1 MKRTTRRAGD
11 GSGTL
16 AAGLP
21 LHRPGGG
28 SHQLPAPTARP
39 APRTA
44 IRDSKED
51 RLFYILDVTL
61 LGIAFLLVV
70 YPLVYVVS
78 SSFSDALEV
87 VAGRVWLYPVKP
99 SLEGYKAVF
108 EYSELWL
115 GYGNTIF
122 YTVFGTIYNV
132 VMTLLVAYPLSRRDF
147 KGRGVLM
154 FLFTFTLFFQGGLIP
169 TYLLIRSVGLI
180 DTRAAMIIPFAIG
193 VWNVIITRTYL
204 QSNIPNELY
213 EAARVDGASNSR
225 MGWSVVLPLS
235 GPIIAVI
242 TLFYAVNHWN
252 QFFNALVYL
261 RRQELRPLQIILREI
276 LVLNSPGV
284 IDQLMASASPEQVEA
299 LQARMY
305 LQGLIQFALIVVA
318 TAPVLAVYPFVQK
331 YFVRGVMIGAIKG

>member
-1 MKRTTRRAGD
+1 MATMRRAGLG
-11 GSGTL
+11 GSG
-16 AAGLP
+16 AAAAAL
-21 LHRPGGG
+21 PGGG
-28 SHQLPAPTARP
+28 KRRSS
-39 APRTA
+39 
-44 IRDSKED
+44 IRHAKED
-51 RLFYILDVTL
+51 RLFYVLDVGL
-61 LGIAFLLVV
+61 LGFTFLLVI
-70 YPLVYVVS
+70 YPLIYVVS

-87 VAGRVWLYPVKP
+87 VAGRVWLLPVKP

-108 EYSELWL
+108 EYNELWL

-132 VMTLLVAYPLSRRDF
+132 VMTMLIAYPLSRRDC
-147 KGRGVLM
+147 KGRGLLM

-169 TYLLIRSVGLI
+169 TYLLIRSIGLI
-180 DTRAAMIIPFAIG
+180 DTRAALIIPFAIG

-204 QSNIPNELY
+204 QSNIPGELY
-213 EAARVDGASNSR
+213 EAARVDGATNTR
-225 MGWSVVLPLS
+225 MLWSVVLPLS

-252 QFFNALVYL
+252 QFFNALVYI

-318 TAPVLAVYPFVQK
+318 TAPILAVYPFVQK
-331 YFVRGVMIGAIKG
+331 YFVRGVMIGALKG

>member
-1 MKRTTRRAGD
+1 MATMRRAGP
-11 GSGTL
+11 GGAG
-16 AAGLP
+16 AAAAAL
-21 LHRPGGG
+21 PGGG
-28 SHQLPAPTARP
+28 KRRSSIRHAR
-39 APRTA
+39 
-44 IRDSKED
+44 ED
-51 RLFYILDVTL
+51 RLFYVLDVGL
-61 LGIAFLLVV
+61 LGFTFLLVI
-70 YPLVYVVS
+70 YPLIYVVS

-87 VAGRVWLYPVKP
+87 VAGRVWLLPVKP

-132 VMTLLVAYPLSRRDF
+132 VMTMLIAYPLSRRDC
-147 KGRGVLM
+147 KGRGLLM

-169 TYLLIRSVGLI
+169 TYLLIRSIGLI
-180 DTRAAMIIPFAIG
+180 DTRAALIIPFAIG

-204 QSNIPNELY
+204 QSNIPGELY
-213 EAARVDGASNSR
+213 EAARVDGATNTR
-225 MGWSVVLPLS
+225 MLWSVVLPLS

-252 QFFNALVYL
+252 QFFNALVYI

-318 TAPVLAVYPFVQK
+318 TAPILAVYPFVQK
-331 YFVRGVMIGAIKG
+331 YFVRGVMIGALKG

>member
-1 MKRTTRRAGD
+1 MATMRRAGVA
-11 GSGTL
+11 GAG
-16 AAGLP
+16 AAAAAL
-21 LHRPGGG
+21 PGGG
-28 SHQLPAPTARP
+28 KRRSSIRHAR
-39 APRTA
+39 
-44 IRDSKED
+44 ED
-51 RLFYILDVTL
+51 RLFYVLDVGL
-61 LGIAFLLVV
+61 LGFTFLLVV
-70 YPLVYVVS
+70 YPLIYVVS

-87 VAGRVWLYPVKP
+87 VAGRVWLLPVKP

-108 EYSELWL
+108 EYNELWL

-132 VMTLLVAYPLSRRDF
+132 VMTMLIAYPLSRRDC
-147 KGRGVLM
+147 KGRGLLM

-169 TYLLIRSVGLI
+169 TYLLIRSIGLI
-180 DTRAAMIIPFAIG
+180 DTRAALIIPFAIG

-204 QSNIPNELY
+204 QSNIPGELY
-213 EAARVDGASNSR
+213 EAARVDGATNTR
-225 MGWSVVLPLS
+225 MLWSVVLPLS

-252 QFFNALVYL
+252 QFFNALVYI

-318 TAPVLAVYPFVQK
+318 TAPILAVYPFVQK
-331 YFVRGVMIGAIKG
+331 YFVRGVMIGALKG

>member
-1 MKRTTRRAGD
+1 MGKRRS
-11 GSGTL
+11 SG
-16 AAGLP
+16 
-21 LHRPGGG
+21 
-28 SHQLPAPTARP
+28 
-39 APRTA
+39 
-44 IRDSKED
+44 IRHAKQD
-51 RLFYILDVTL
+51 RLFYVLNVGF
-61 LGIAFLLVV
+61 LGLTFLVVV
-70 YPLVYVVS
+70 YPLIYVLS

-115 GYGNTIF
+115 GYGNTLF

-132 VMTLLVAYPLSRRDF
+132 VMTMLIAYPLSRRDC
-147 KGRGVLM
+147 KGRGLLM

-169 TYLLIRSVGLI
+169 TYLLIRSIGII
-180 DTRAAMIIPFAIG
+180 DTRAVMIIPFAIG

-204 QSNIPNELY
+204 QSNIPGELY
-213 EAARVDGASNSR
+213 EAARVDGATNSR
-225 MGWSVVLPLS
+225 MLWSVVLPLS

-252 QFFNALVYL
+252 QFFNALVYI

-284 IDQLMASASPEQVEA
+284 IDQLMASASRSRWKRCKRA
-299 LQARMY
+299 C
-305 LQGLIQFALIVVA
+305 IC
-318 TAPVLAVYPFVQK
+318 
-331 YFVRGVMIGAIKG
+331 RG

>member
-1 MKRTTRRAGD
+1 MTTMRRAE
-11 GSGTL
+11 
-16 AAGLP
+16 AAGAGAAATAL
-21 LHRPGGG
+21 PGGG
-28 SHQLPAPTARP
+28 RRRSSIRHAR
-39 APRTA
+39 
-44 IRDSKED
+44 ED
-51 RLFYILDVTL
+51 RLFYVLDVGL
-61 LGIAFLLVV
+61 LGFTFLLVI
-70 YPLVYVVS
+70 YPLIYVVS

-87 VAGRVWLYPVKP
+87 VAGRVWLLPVKP

-108 EYSELWL
+108 EYNELWL

-132 VMTLLVAYPLSRRDF
+132 VMTMLIAYPLSRRDC
-147 KGRGVLM
+147 KGRGLLM

-169 TYLLIRSVGLI
+169 TYLLIRSIGLI
-180 DTRAAMIIPFAIG
+180 DTRAALIIPFAIG

-204 QSNIPNELY
+204 QSNIPGELY
-213 EAARVDGASNSR
+213 EAARVDGATNTR
-225 MGWSVVLPLS
+225 MLWSVVLPLS

-252 QFFNALVYL
+252 QFFNALVYI

-318 TAPVLAVYPFVQK
+318 TAPILAVYPFVQK
-331 YFVRGVMIGAIKG
+331 YFVRGVMIGALKG

>member
-1 MKRTTRRAGD
+1 MATMRRAG
-11 GSGTL
+11 
-16 AAGLP
+16 AAGAGAAAAAL
-21 LHRPGGG
+21 PGGG
-28 SHQLPAPTARP
+28 KRRSSIRHAR
-39 APRTA
+39 
-44 IRDSKED
+44 ED
-51 RLFYILDVTL
+51 RLFYVLDVGL
-61 LGIAFLLVV
+61 LGFTFLLVI
-70 YPLVYVVS
+70 YPLIYVVS

-87 VAGRVWLYPVKP
+87 VAGRVWLLPVKP

-132 VMTLLVAYPLSRRDF
+132 VMTMLIAYPLSRRDC
-147 KGRGVLM
+147 KGRGLLM

-169 TYLLIRSVGLI
+169 TYLLIRSIGLI
-180 DTRAAMIIPFAIG
+180 DTRAALIIPFAIG

-204 QSNIPNELY
+204 QSNIPGELY
-213 EAARVDGASNSR
+213 EAARVDGATNTR
-225 MGWSVVLPLS
+225 MLWSVVLPLS

-252 QFFNALVYL
+252 QFFNALVYI

-318 TAPVLAVYPFVQK
+318 TAPILAVYPFVQK
-331 YFVRGVMIGAIKG
+331 YFVRGVMIGALKG

>member
-1 MKRTTRRAGD
+1 MATMRRAG
-11 GSGTL
+11 
-16 AAGLP
+16 AAGAAAAAL
-21 LHRPGGG
+21 PGGG
-28 SHQLPAPTARP
+28 KRRSSIRHAR
-39 APRTA
+39 
-44 IRDSKED
+44 ED
-51 RLFYILDVTL
+51 RLFYVLDVGL
-61 LGIAFLLVV
+61 LGITFLLVV
-70 YPLVYVVS
+70 YPLIYVVS

-87 VAGRVWLYPVKP
+87 VAGRVWLLPVKP

-132 VMTLLVAYPLSRRDF
+132 VMTMLIAYPLSRRDC
-147 KGRGVLM
+147 KGRGLLM

-169 TYLLIRSVGLI
+169 TYLLIRSIGLI
-180 DTRAAMIIPFAIG
+180 DTRAALIIPFAIG

-204 QSNIPNELY
+204 QSNIPGELY
-213 EAARVDGASNSR
+213 EAARVDGATNTR
-225 MGWSVVLPLS
+225 MLWSVVLPLS

-252 QFFNALVYL
+252 QFFNALVYI

-318 TAPVLAVYPFVQK
+318 TAPILAVYPFVQK
-331 YFVRGVMIGAIKG
+331 YFVRGVMIGALKG

>member
-1 MKRTTRRAGD
+1 MATMRRAGPA
-11 GSGTL
+11 GAG
-16 AAGLP
+16 AAAAAL
-21 LHRPGGG
+21 PGGG
-28 SHQLPAPTARP
+28 KRRSSIRHAR
-39 APRTA
+39 
-44 IRDSKED
+44 ED
-51 RLFYILDVTL
+51 RLFYVLDVGL
-61 LGIAFLLVV
+61 LGFTFLLVV
-70 YPLVYVVS
+70 YPLIYVLS

-87 VAGRVWLYPVKP
+87 VAGRVWLLPVKP

-132 VMTLLVAYPLSRRDF
+132 VMTMLIAYPLSRRDC
-147 KGRGVLM
+147 KGRGILM

-169 TYLLIRSVGLI
+169 TYLLIRSIGLI
-180 DTRAAMIIPFAIG
+180 DTRAALIIPFAIG

-204 QSNIPNELY
+204 QSNIPGELY
-213 EAARVDGASNSR
+213 EAARVDGATNTR
-225 MGWSVVLPLS
+225 MLWSVVLPLS

-252 QFFNALVYL
+252 QFFNALVYI

-318 TAPVLAVYPFVQK
+318 TAPILAVYPFVQK
-331 YFVRGVMIGAIKG
+331 YFVRGVMIGALKG

>member
-1 MKRTTRRAGD
+1 MATMRRAEATGA
-11 GSGTL
+11 GAT
-16 AAGLP
+16 AAAL
-21 LHRPGGG
+21 PGGG
-28 SHQLPAPTARP
+28 KRRSS
-39 APRTA
+39 
-44 IRDSKED
+44 IRHAKED
-51 RLFYILDVTL
+51 RLFYVLDVGL
-61 LGIAFLLVV
+61 LGITFLLVI
-70 YPLVYVVS
+70 YPLIYVVS

-87 VAGRVWLYPVKP
+87 VAGRVWLLPVKP

-132 VMTLLVAYPLSRRDF
+132 VMTMLIAYPLSRRDC
-147 KGRGVLM
+147 KGRGILM

-169 TYLLIRSVGLI
+169 TYLLIRSIGLI
-180 DTRAAMIIPFAIG
+180 DTRAALIIPFAIG

-204 QSNIPNELY
+204 QSNIPGELY
-213 EAARVDGASNSR
+213 EAARVDGATNTR
-225 MGWSVVLPLS
+225 MLWSVVLPLS

-252 QFFNALVYL
+252 QFFNALVYI

-318 TAPVLAVYPFVQK
+318 TAPILAVYPFVQK
-331 YFVRGVMIGAIKG
+331 YFVRGVMIGALKG

>member
-1 MKRTTRRAGD
+1 MATVRTAAAAGATRRRRPPL
-11 GSGTL
+11 GSGRRRSS
-16 AAGLP
+16 GIR
-21 LHRPGGG
+21 H
-28 SHQLPAPTARP
+28 AR
-39 APRTA
+39 
-44 IRDSKED
+44 ED
-51 RLFYILDVTL
+51 RLFYVLDVGL
-61 LGIAFLLVV
+61 LGLTFLLVV
-70 YPLVYVVS
+70 YPLIYIVS

-87 VAGRVWLYPVKP
+87 VAGRVWLLPVKP

-132 VMTLLVAYPLSRRDF
+132 VMTMLIAYPLSRRDF
-147 KGRGVLM
+147 RGRGVLM

-169 TYLLIRSVGLI
+169 TYLLIRSVGII
-180 DTRAAMIIPFAIG
+180 DTRAVMIIPFAIG
-193 VWNVIITRTYL
+193 VWNVIITRTFL
-204 QSNIPNELY
+204 QSNIPAELY
-213 EAARVDGASNSR
+213 EAARVDGATNSR
-225 MGWSVVLPLS
+225 MLWSVVLPLS

-276 LVLNSPGV
+276 LVLNSPNV

-299 LQARMY
+299 LQSRMY
-305 LQGLIQFALIVVA
+305 LQGLIQFALIVIA
-318 TAPVLAVYPFVQK
+318 TAPILAVYPFVQK
-331 YFVRGVMIGAIKG
+331 YFVRGVMIGALKG

>member
-1 MKRTTRRAGD
+1 MATMRRAGP
-11 GSGTL
+11 GGAG
-16 AAGLP
+16 AAVAAL
-21 LHRPGGG
+21 PGGG
-28 SHQLPAPTARP
+28 KRRSSIRHAR
-39 APRTA
+39 
-44 IRDSKED
+44 ED
-51 RLFYILDVTL
+51 RLFYVLDVGL
-61 LGIAFLLVV
+61 LGFTFLLVI
-70 YPLVYVVS
+70 YPLIYVVS

-87 VAGRVWLYPVKP
+87 VAGRVWLLPVKP

-132 VMTLLVAYPLSRRDF
+132 VMTMLIAYPLSRRDC
-147 KGRGVLM
+147 KGRGLLM

-169 TYLLIRSVGLI
+169 TYLLIRSIGLI
-180 DTRAAMIIPFAIG
+180 DTRAALIIPFAIG

-204 QSNIPNELY
+204 QSNIPGELY
-213 EAARVDGASNSR
+213 EAARVDGATNTR
-225 MGWSVVLPLS
+225 MLWSVVLPLS

-252 QFFNALVYL
+252 QFFNALVYI

-318 TAPVLAVYPFVQK
+318 TAPILAVYPFVQK
-331 YFVRGVMIGAIKG
+331 YFVHGVMIGALKG

>member
-1 MKRTTRRAGD
+1 MATMRRAGP
-11 GSGTL
+11 GGAG
-16 AAGLP
+16 AAAAAL
-21 LHRPGGG
+21 PGGG
-28 SHQLPAPTARP
+28 KRRSSIRHAR
-39 APRTA
+39 
-44 IRDSKED
+44 ED
-51 RLFYILDVTL
+51 RLFYVLDVGL
-61 LGIAFLLVV
+61 LGFTFLLVV
-70 YPLVYVVS
+70 YPLIYVVS

-87 VAGRVWLYPVKP
+87 VAGRVWLLPVKP

-108 EYSELWL
+108 EYNELWL

-132 VMTLLVAYPLSRRDF
+132 VMTMLIAYPLSRRDC
-147 KGRGVLM
+147 KGRGLLM

-169 TYLLIRSVGLI
+169 TYLLIRSIGLI
-180 DTRAAMIIPFAIG
+180 DTRAALIIPFAIG

-204 QSNIPNELY
+204 QSNIPGELY
-213 EAARVDGASNSR
+213 EAARVDGATNTR
-225 MGWSVVLPLS
+225 MLWSVVLPLS

-252 QFFNALVYL
+252 QFFNALVYI

-318 TAPVLAVYPFVQK
+318 TAPILAVYPFVQK
-331 YFVRGVMIGAIKG
+331 YFVRGVMIGALKG

>member
-1 MKRTTRRAGD
+1 MATLRR
-11 GSGTL
+11 SQ
-16 AAGLP
+16 AAGAGAAAATL
-21 LHRPGGG
+21 PGGG
-28 SHQLPAPTARP
+28 KRRSSIRHAR
-39 APRTA
+39 
-44 IRDSKED
+44 ED
-51 RLFYILDVTL
+51 RLFYVLDVGL
-61 LGIAFLLVV
+61 LGFTFLLVI
-70 YPLVYVVS
+70 YPLIYVVS

-87 VAGRVWLYPVKP
+87 VAGRVWLLPVKP

-108 EYSELWL
+108 EYNELWL

-132 VMTLLVAYPLSRRDF
+132 VMTMLIAYPLSRRDC
-147 KGRGVLM
+147 KGRGLLM

-169 TYLLIRSVGLI
+169 TYLLIRSIGLI
-180 DTRAAMIIPFAIG
+180 DTRAALIIPFAIG

-204 QSNIPNELY
+204 QSNIPGELY
-213 EAARVDGASNSR
+213 EAARVDGATNTR
-225 MGWSVVLPLS
+225 MLWSVVLPLS

-252 QFFNALVYL
+252 QFFNALVYI

-318 TAPVLAVYPFVQK
+318 TAPILAVYPFVQK
-331 YFVRGVMIGAIKG
+331 YFVRGVMIGALKG

>member
-1 MKRTTRRAGD
+1 MAAVR
-11 GSGTL
+11 
-16 AAGLP
+16 AAGAAGAAGAGAAAL
-21 LHRPGGG
+21 PGGG
-28 SHQLPAPTARP
+28 RRRSSGIRHAR
-39 APRTA
+39 
-44 IRDSKED
+44 ED
-51 RLFYILDVTL
+51 RLFYVLDVGL
-61 LGIAFLLVV
+61 LGLTFLLVV
-70 YPLVYVVS
+70 YPLIYVVS

-87 VAGRVWLYPVKP
+87 VAGRVWLLPVKP

-132 VMTLLVAYPLSRRDF
+132 VMTMLIAYPLSRRDF
-147 KGRGVLM
+147 RGRGALM

-169 TYLLIRSVGLI
+169 TYLLIRSVGII
-180 DTRAAMIIPFAIG
+180 DTRAVMIIPFAIQ
-193 VWNVIITRTYL
+193 VLNVIITRTFL
-204 QSNIPNELY
+204 QSNIPAELY
-213 EAARVDGASNSR
+213 EAARVDGATNSR
-225 MGWSVVLPLS
+225 MLWSVVLPLS

-276 LVLNSPGV
+276 LVLNSPNV

-299 LQARMY
+299 LQSRMY
-305 LQGLIQFALIVVA
+305 LQGLIQFALIVIA
-318 TAPVLAVYPFVQK
+318 TAPILAVYPFVQK
-331 YFVRGVMIGAIKG
+331 YFVRGAMIGALKG

>member
-1 MKRTTRRAGD
+1 MATMRRAGP
-11 GSGTL
+11 GGAG
-16 AAGLP
+16 AAAAAL
-21 LHRPGGG
+21 PGGG
-28 SHQLPAPTARP
+28 KRRSSIRHAR
-39 APRTA
+39 
-44 IRDSKED
+44 ED
-51 RLFYILDVTL
+51 RLFYVLDVGL
-61 LGIAFLLVV
+61 LGFTFLLVI
-70 YPLVYVVS
+70 YPLIYVVS

-87 VAGRVWLYPVKP
+87 VAGRVWLLPVKP

-108 EYSELWL
+108 EYNELWL

-132 VMTLLVAYPLSRRDF
+132 LMTMLIAYPLSRRDC
-147 KGRGVLM
+147 KGRGLLM

-169 TYLLIRSVGLI
+169 TYLLIRSIGLI
-180 DTRAAMIIPFAIG
+180 DTRAALIIPFAIG

-204 QSNIPNELY
+204 QSNIPGELY
-213 EAARVDGASNSR
+213 EAARVDGATNTR
-225 MGWSVVLPLS
+225 MLWSVVLPLS

-252 QFFNALVYL
+252 QFFNALVYI

-318 TAPVLAVYPFVQK
+318 TAPILAVYPFVQK
-331 YFVRGVMIGAIKG
+331 YFVRGVMIGALKG

>member
-1 MKRTTRRAGD
+1 MATMRRAGP
-11 GSGTL
+11 GGAG
-16 AAGLP
+16 AAAAAL
-21 LHRPGGG
+21 PGGG
-28 SHQLPAPTARP
+28 KRRSSIRHAR
-39 APRTA
+39 
-44 IRDSKED
+44 ED
-51 RLFYILDVTL
+51 RLFYVLDVGL
-61 LGIAFLLVV
+61 LGFTFLLVI
-70 YPLVYVVS
+70 YPLIYVVS

-87 VAGRVWLYPVKP
+87 VAGRVWLLPVKP

-108 EYSELWL
+108 EYNELWL

-132 VMTLLVAYPLSRRDF
+132 VMTMLIAYPLSRRDC
-147 KGRGVLM
+147 KGRGLLM

-169 TYLLIRSVGLI
+169 TYLLIRSIGLI
-180 DTRAAMIIPFAIG
+180 DTRAALIIPFAIG

-204 QSNIPNELY
+204 QSNIPGELY
-213 EAARVDGASNSR
+213 EAARVDGATNTR
-225 MGWSVVLPLS
+225 MLWSVVLPLS

-252 QFFNALVYL
+252 QFFNALVYI

-318 TAPVLAVYPFVQK
+318 TAPILAVYPFVQK
-331 YFVRGVMIGAIKG
+331 YFVRGVMIGALKG

>member
-1 MKRTTRRAGD
+1 MATMRRAGP
-11 GSGTL
+11 GGAG
-16 AAGLP
+16 AAAAAL
-21 LHRPGGG
+21 PGGG
-28 SHQLPAPTARP
+28 KRRSSIRHAR
-39 APRTA
+39 
-44 IRDSKED
+44 ED
-51 RLFYILDVTL
+51 RLFYVLDVGL
-61 LGIAFLLVV
+61 LGFTFLLVV
-70 YPLVYVVS
+70 YPLIYVVS

-87 VAGRVWLYPVKP
+87 VAGRVWLLPVKP

-132 VMTLLVAYPLSRRDF
+132 VMTMLIAYPLSRRDC
-147 KGRGVLM
+147 KGRGLLM

-169 TYLLIRSVGLI
+169 TYLLIRSIGLI
-180 DTRAAMIIPFAIG
+180 DTRAALIIPFAIG

-204 QSNIPNELY
+204 QSNIPGELY
-213 EAARVDGASNSR
+213 EAARVDGATNTR
-225 MGWSVVLPLS
+225 MLWSVVLPLS

-252 QFFNALVYL
+252 QFFNALVYI

-318 TAPVLAVYPFVQK
+318 TAPILAVYPFVQK
-331 YFVRGVMIGAIKG
+331 YFVRGVMIGALKG

>member
-1 MKRTTRRAGD
+1 M
-11 GSGTL
+11 
-16 AAGLP
+16 AAI
-21 LHRPGGG
+21 
-28 SHQLPAPTARP
+28 RP
-39 APRTA
+39 APAADGGAAAAAAALPAGGKRRSG
-44 IRDSKED
+44 IRHARED
-51 RLFYILDVTL
+51 RLFYVLNVGL
-61 LGIAFLLVV
+61 LGFTFLLVI

-87 VAGRVWLYPVKP
+87 VAGRVWLFPVKP

-132 VMTLLVAYPLSRRDF
+132 VMTMLIAYPLSRRDC
-147 KGRGVLM
+147 KGRGLLM

-169 TYLLIRSVGLI
+169 TYLLIRSIGLI
-180 DTRAAMIIPFAIG
+180 DTRAALIIPFAIG

-204 QSNIPNELY
+204 QSNIPGELY
-213 EAARVDGASNSR
+213 EAARVDGATNTR
-225 MGWSVVLPLS
+225 MLWSVVLPLS

-252 QFFNALVYL
+252 QFFNALVYI

-318 TAPVLAVYPFVQK
+318 TAPILAVYPFVQK
-331 YFVRGVMIGAIKG
+331 YFVRGVMIGALKG

>member
-1 MKRTTRRAGD
+1 MAAMRRAP
-11 GSGTL
+11 
-16 AAGLP
+16 A
-21 LHRPGGG
+21 GGG
-28 SHQLPAPTARP
+28 AAATAALLGGGKR
-39 APRTA
+39 RSR
-44 IRDSKED
+44 IRHARED
-51 RLFYILDVTL
+51 RLFYALNVGL
-61 LGIAFLLVV
+61 LGFTFLLVI
-70 YPLVYVVS
+70 YPLIYVLS

-132 VMTLLVAYPLSRRDF
+132 VMTMLIAYPLSRRDC
-147 KGRGVLM
+147 KGRGILM

-169 TYLLIRSVGLI
+169 TYLLIRSIGLI
-180 DTRAAMIIPFAIG
+180 DTRAALIIPFAIG

-204 QSNIPNELY
+204 QSNIPGELY
-213 EAARVDGASNSR
+213 EAARVDGATNTR
-225 MGWSVVLPLS
+225 MLWSVVLPLS

-252 QFFNALVYL
+252 QFFNALVYI
-261 RRQELRPLQIILREI
+261 RSQELRPLQIILREI

-318 TAPVLAVYPFVQK
+318 TAPILAVYPFVQK
-331 YFVRGVMIGAIKG
+331 YFVRGVMIGALKG

>member
-1 MKRTTRRAGD
+1 MATMRRAGLG
-11 GSGTL
+11 GSG
-16 AAGLP
+16 AAATAL
-21 LHRPGGG
+21 PGGG
-28 SHQLPAPTARP
+28 KRRSS
-39 APRTA
+39 
-44 IRDSKED
+44 IRHAKED
-51 RLFYILDVTL
+51 RLFYVLDVGL
-61 LGIAFLLVV
+61 LGFTFLLVI
-70 YPLVYVVS
+70 YPLIYVVS

-87 VAGRVWLYPVKP
+87 VAGRVWLLPVKP

-132 VMTLLVAYPLSRRDF
+132 VMTMLIAYPLSRRDC
-147 KGRGVLM
+147 KGRGLLM

-169 TYLLIRSVGLI
+169 TYLLIRSIGLI
-180 DTRAAMIIPFAIG
+180 DTRAALIIPFAIG

-204 QSNIPNELY
+204 QSNIPGELY
-213 EAARVDGASNSR
+213 EAARVDGASNTR
-225 MGWSVVLPLS
+225 MLWSVVLPLS

-252 QFFNALVYL
+252 QFFNALVYI

-318 TAPVLAVYPFVQK
+318 TAPILAVYPFVQK
-331 YFVRGVMIGAIKG
+331 YFVRGVMIGALKG